1 MAEPKAYEPEKLTSG
16 VTWKWKKTVSDYPA
30 SEWTLTYYLRKDGAT
45 ATSFSAAA
53 DGDTHLVT
61 VAAATTAGYAAGV
74 YDIIGVVVK
83 AAEKYVVFDGIF
95 EVLTNPATAGAYDPR
110 THARRVLDLIEA
122 AMEGRIPN
130 GMESY
135 SIVNHGIVMHLYD
148 TSRTNTAARAKIAI
162 EPIYKHDQG
171 TTWPPPIY
179 PSFGSETTPTASKS
193 LTDVTAD
200 RSYYFPPDVH
210 HHCAFFAQTTEPVT
224 HSA

>member
-16 VTWKWKKTVSDYPA
+16 VTWKWKKTISDYPA

-45 ATSFSAAA
+45 ATSFSATA

-122 AMEGRIPN
+122 A
-130 GMESY
+130 
-135 SIVNHGIVMHLYD
+135 
-148 TSRTNTAARAKIAI
+148 
-162 EPIYKHDQG
+162 
-171 TTWPPPIY
+171 IY
-179 PSFGSETTPTASKS
+179 PVFPQIIAKS
-193 LTDVTAD
+193 
-200 RSYYFPPDVH
+200 
-210 HHCAFFAQTTEPVT
+210 
-224 HSA
+224 

>member
-16 VTWKWKKTVSDYPA
+16 VTWKWKKTISDYPA

-45 ATSFSAAA
+45 ATSFSATA

-61 VAAATTAGYAAGV
+61 VAAPTTAGYAAGV

-95 EVLTNPATAGAYDPR
+95 EVLTNPATASAYDPR

-135 SIVNHGIVMHLYD
+135 TIGGRSINKIPLNQLRELYEKYAQD
-148 TSRTNTAARAKIAI
+148 VRQEVQAERLANRSVTESL
-162 EPIYKHDQG
+162 
-171 TTWPPPIY
+171 
-179 PSFGSETTPTASKS
+179 FGSLHDPCEVESG
-193 LTDVTAD
+193 
-200 RSYYFPPDVH
+200 
-210 HHCAFFAQTTEPVT
+210 
-224 HSA
+224 

>member
-45 ATSFSAAA
+45 ATSFSATA

-61 VAAATTAGYAAGV
+61 VTAATTAGYAAGV
-74 YDIIGVVVK
+74 YDIVGVVVK
-83 AAEKYVVFDGIF
+83 AAEKYVVYDGIF

-135 SIVNHGIVMHLYD
+135 TIGGRSINKIPLNQLRELYEKYAQDVRQEVQAERLANGRRSGKNIGVRFGRPSGINV
-148 TSRTNTAARAKIAI
+148 
-162 EPIYKHDQG
+162 QG
-171 TTWPPPIY
+171 Y
-179 PSFGSETTPTASKS
+179 
-193 LTDVTAD
+193 
-200 RSYYFPPDVH
+200 SYIN
-210 HHCAFFAQTTEPVT
+210 
-224 HSA
+224 